1 MRFKKIAFPFQ
12 NWPRFTFWLTSCD
25 MWSANLLHLNKYIS
39 QIFQCKM
46 RFVSC
51 AVSHWKIAK
60 RSRSSWAIIIRFFPL
75 SQNPHVIRGQKFGGL
90 TPHKRLRYFRKGFS
104 DNFKQRSFYAKPRQ
118 SSGSWMHNETA
129 TFGHSFRSPCQNCSY
144 ASGGKLGFKHCQSTR
159 NGGMYDVR
167 TIFREIVLVWFLL
180 QFAEF
185 FHVSSNLWNRRRNF
199 TGFVHC
205 FRQH

>member
-1 MRFKKIAFPFQ
+1 
-12 NWPRFTFWLTSCD
+12 
-25 MWSANLLHLNKYIS
+25 
-39 QIFQCKM
+39 M

-159 NGGMYDVR
+159 NGGMYIQFFVKLFWFGFCCNLPNFFTFQVIYETGGAISRDLY
-167 TIFREIVLVWFLL
+167 IVLDNINHLMNVFNLFCDL
-180 QFAEF
+180 FSTL
-185 FHVSSNLWNRRRNF
+185 FHYCWVRLMMMHPKN
-199 TGFVHC
+199 
-205 FRQH
+205 